1 MDILIEKMKEDDL
14 DSVLAI
20 ENEVFVFPWQRESF
34 AEEIKQGSEFY
45 VAKEKEKIMGYLG
58 FYRVEDEM
66 QLVNLAVTKSRQ
78 GKGIG
83 SELLKWALKQAKSL
97 GAKKAFLEVEK
108 GNSRAISLYHK
119 FGFYEA
125 GLRKGYYEGKEDA
138 VIMRADI

>member
-1 MDILIEKMKEDDL
+1 MGILIERMKMDDL

-20 ENEVFVFPWQRESF
+20 EDEVFVFPWQRESF

-45 VAKEKEKIMGYLG
+45 VTKEEGKVVGYLG
-58 FYRVEDEM
+58 FYKVKDEM
-66 QLVNLAVTKSRQ
+66 QLVNLAVTKERQ

-119 FGFYEA
+119 FSFYET
-125 GLRKGYYEGKEDA
+125 GIRKGYYEGKEDA
-138 VIMRADI
+138 VIMRAEL